1 MCVSWLFRG
10 NSIWLS
16 RLPFSCLVKNS
27 ITRSDDYLWL
37 FTEIASSALGQ
48 CVVGTLSAVPSCQV
62 IDTLLSAPRFV
73 SIHLILYAEMGKTD
87 KYLFRN
93 CFISALKYADVKLM
107 EIQLP
112 STR

>member
-73 SIHLILYAEMGKTD
+73 SIQLILYAEMGKTEEPHGNKKKHD
-87 KYLFRN
+87 RN
-93 CFISALKYADVKLM
+93 RKGERQNLNIDSSFA
-107 EIQLP
+107 
-112 STR
+112 